1 MRLKGLCLKLQPN
14 ERTGCAIDLAH
25 VEAERS
31 SSVAAGHFSRDSTK
45 DLRRVM
51 ESLGEWNAYVTAGA
65 DREDRKARL
74 AECPESL
81 RENVTCHV
89 KTVFELR
96 RRSRQCQRNS
106 KSNFPGRTRP

>member
-1 MRLKGLCLKLQPN
+1 
-14 ERTGCAIDLAH
+14 
-25 VEAERS
+25 
-31 SSVAAGHFSRDSTK
+31 
-45 DLRRVM
+45 M
-51 ESLGEWNAYVTAGA
+51 ESLGEWNAYVAAGA
-65 DREDRKARL
+65 GREERKARL

-106 KSNFPGRTRP
+106 KSYFPGRTRP